1 MATKQ
6 VKQSTSVKS
15 PVSAVV
21 MTIDMGGSK
30 TKIVVQ
36 EVGSS
41 TPRVLLMESQLA
53 DIGRNP
59 SAQVPSTGLGSERAW
74 VGFDKAT
81 NAGDEVNRVYYAVGA
96 LARHRFGGLPQLE
109 ELKYELALP
118 KILAAIWFA
127 RVELSLSPKLNL
139 FLSVLLPGG
148 EMSDKDILKSRL
160 LAVTPSFETPS
171 GKMAVKLSQ
180 CDVSSEGSGIYNY
193 RRLVLGDKIYSKHQL
208 FVMLGFRNASAFVVR
223 GGANEPGVTSN
234 FGMYWMLDALAS
246 QISGFD
252 KNDPGTIQI
261 VVDSAADP
269 NLLKRLSRKRDKQD
283 IDDDFVSITN
293 AVSEARSDYVR
304 AIARWLKGI
313 AGSFDEIIFCG
324 GTSEYLRPDLEKYY
338 ATDTTKIIWHGG
350 VTLPDEVKSTLGCFR
365 LADVWALH
373 GVFFELISTGLTT
386 NRKANISKS
395 VAIERLVTRVDEVVS
410 ATNDD
415 TSLLT
420 VQQEEPLVTS
430 ARVDATSDD
439 NEDEVSD
446 SIIPSIKSIFKNAA
460 RSQDTPRQYAYETTE
475 RPAKT
480 VAPIE
485 PGSL

>member
-6 VKQSTSVKS
+6 VKQSTSAKP
-15 PVSAVV
+15 PVSTVV

-36 EVGSS
+36 ELGSS

-81 NAGDEVNRVYYAVGA
+81 NGGEEVSRLYYAVGA

-127 RVELSLSPKLNL
+127 RVELSFSPKLNL

-171 GKMAVKLSQ
+171 GKMAVKLTQ
-180 CDVSSEGSGIYNY
+180 CEVSSEGSGIYNY
-193 RRLVLGDKIYSKHQL
+193 RRSVLGDEIHSRNQL

-223 GGANEPGVTSN
+223 GGATEPGATSN

-252 KNDPGTIQI
+252 KNDPPTIQT

-313 AGSFDEIIFCG
+313 PGSFDEIIFCG

-338 ATDTTKIIWHGG
+338 ATDTTEIIWHGG
-350 VTLPDEVKSTLGCFR
+350 VTLPHEVKSTLGCFR

-373 GVFFELISTGLTT
+373 SVFFGLVSTALSAS
-386 NRKANISKS
+386 RKVSKS
-395 VAIERLVTRVDEVVS
+395 KNVVIT
-410 ATNDD
+410 TNDD
-415 TSLLT
+415 TSLEI
-420 VQQEEPLVTS
+420 VQQEEPSLTS
-430 ARVDATSDD
+430 KRVDNTSNDD
-439 NEDEVSD
+439 GMSD
-446 SIIPSIKSIFKNAA
+446 SIIPSIKSIFKNAP
-460 RSQDTPRQYAYETTE
+460 RPEDTPRQYVYETSD

-480 VAPIE
+480 APPIE

>member
-1 MATKQ
+1 MTTKE
-6 VKQSTSVKS
+6 VKQSTKPKPPAST
-15 PVSAVV
+15 VV

-36 EVGSS
+36 EVGS
-41 TPRVLLMESQLA
+41 TVPRVLLMESQLA

-59 SAQVPSTGLGSERAW
+59 SAQVPSAGLGSERAW

-81 NAGDEVNRVYYAVGA
+81 NGGEEVNRVYYAVGA
-96 LARHRFGGLPQLE
+96 LARHRFGGLPQLQK
-109 ELKYELALP
+109 LKYELALP

-180 CDVSSEGSGIYNY
+180 CDVSAEGSGVYNY
-193 RRLVLGDKIYSKHQL
+193 RRGVLGDEIYSKNQL
-208 FVMLGFRNASAFVVR
+208 FVMLGFRNASAFVAR
-223 GGANEPGVTSN
+223 SGALDKGKTSN
-234 FGMYWMLDALAS
+234 FGMYWMLDVLAS

-252 KNDPGTIQI
+252 ENDPHTIQLI
-261 VVDSAADP
+261 VDSAGNPD
-269 NLLKRLSRKRDKQD
+269 LLKKLSRKQDKQD
-283 IDDDFVSITN
+283 IDDDFISITN
-293 AVSEARSDYVR
+293 AVGEARSDYVL
-304 AIARWLKGI
+304 AIARWLEGI
-313 AGSFDEIIFCG
+313 PGSFDEIIFCG

-338 ATDTTKIIWHGG
+338 ATDITKIIWHGG
-350 VTLPDEVKSTLGCFR
+350 VTLPHEVKSTLGCFR

-373 GVFFELISTGLTT
+373 GVFFELVSTGLTT
-386 NRKANISKS
+386 SRKVSKS
-395 VAIERLVTRVDEVVS
+395 KNAAIEPLVTKVDEVLGD
-410 ATNDD
+410 N
-415 TSLLT
+415 SLPI
-420 VQQEEPLVTS
+420 VQQEEPVVDTS
-430 ARVDATSDD
+430 TRVDAASNGDK
-439 NEDEVSD
+439 DEVSD
-446 SIIPSIKSIFKNAA
+446 SIIPSIKSIFKNAV
-460 RSQDTPRQYAYETTE
+460 RPDDTPRQYVYETTE

-480 VAPIE
+480 APPIE